1 MTNLRETQ
9 RHERIVP
16 VTINSEAT
24 ELVVEPHRSL
34 LDALRWRPPDRHQR
48 RVRRGR
54 VRFMH
59 RDHGWQACQ
68 LVPGAGRRGRW
79 RRNVHHRRHTALRRH
94 AASVAGEL
102 HEARRRTVRFCTP
115 DHRRGE
121 GAARREPD
129 ADVDEIRFALAG
141 NICRCTGYTKIIEAV
156 DRRRASCRATRGRGM
171 NARSFEP
178 RVPGAESVA
187 AHRSVIGTSVKRS
200 DLIGKVTGDAKYVAD
215 IALARP
221 AARQDAAQQDRACAH
236 RGHRHRRALALPGVK
251 AVLTHEN
258 VPRVLHAGSP
268 HPRSASVTCDQ
279 YILDDKVRY
288 WGEGVA
294 VVAATTEEIAEE
306 ALGLIDVEYEALPAV
321 FTVEDAMKPGAPLI
335 HDRAP
340 GGNLVLDPV
349 VFTRGDIEN
358 GFAEADLILEGEY
371 EGGRPTPA
379 YMEPNVF
386 ACQWDGNGN
395 LTVWISTQ
403 TAFMVRG
410 IMAEVL
416 GLPLH
421 KVRVLV
427 DHMGGGFGAKQ
438 DLFQTEFF
446 CALLAKETR
455 RPVRMEYSREETFLG
470 GRTRHPAKVWL
481 KQGFRKDGTL
491 TARQARVVFNSGA
504 YGSHGPGVTIVGT
517 SAMTSLYRCDN
528 IHLEG
533 RCVYTNSPIA
543 GAFRGYGVV
552 QTYWALD
559 IQMDEAAAALGI
571 DPAELKLK
579 NAVREGDIAP
589 SNHPLIGHGLEDCI
603 RRGQQEVGWA
613 VLRRRVRNETGPLRR
628 GWGMGCEMHGSS
640 AYPGIKEQGNA
651 IVKMN
656 EDGTVVLLTGTA
668 GLGTGAHT
676 ALAQIVAEELGVV
689 FENVSV
695 VHGDTDVVPWD
706 IGAFASHTTFMG
718 GRAAQMAATEVKK
731 QLLARA
737 AAQLEADPGDL
748 QVRDGGSRCW
758 VPTARSRCARPWRR
772 EGHPGSPIRGHRH
785 VSPDQVVFVRRA
797 LRRSSGRYRDR
808 ANRGETGGA
817 GARDRQGHPPGG
829 GGGPDRRRHPARH
842 RPHLV

>member
-1 MTNLRETQ
+1 MTGSS
-9 RHERIVP
+9 I
-16 VTINSEAT
+16 
-24 ELVVEPHRSL
+24 
-34 LDALRWRPPDRHQR
+34 
-48 RVRRGR
+48 
-54 VRFMH
+54 
-59 RDHGWQACQ
+59 
-68 LVPGAGRRGRW
+68 
-79 RRNVHHRRHTALRRH
+79 
-94 AASVAGEL
+94 
-102 HEARRRTVRFCTP
+102 
-115 DHRRGE
+115 
-121 GAARREPD
+121 
-129 ADVDEIRFALAG
+129 
-141 NICRCTGYTKIIEAV
+141 
-156 DRRRASCRATRGRGM
+156 
-171 NARSFEP
+171 
-178 RVPGAESVA
+178 
-187 AHRSVIGTSVKRS
+187 IGTSVKRN
-200 DLIGKVTGDAKYVAD
+200 DLLGKVTGDAKYVAD
-215 IALARP
+215 MQMPGLLHGKTLRSNVAHARIE
-221 AARQDAAQQDRACAH
+221 RIDTS
-236 RGHRHRRALALPGVK
+236 RALALPGVK
-251 AVLTHEN
+251 AVLTHQN

-288 WGEGVA
+288 WGESVA
-294 VVAATTEEIAEE
+294 VVAAISEEIAEE
-306 ALGLIDVEYEALPAV
+306 ALGLIEVEYEALPAV
-321 FTVEDAMKPGAPLI
+321 FTVEDALRPGAPLI
-335 HDRAP
+335 HDRGP

-349 VFTRGDIEN
+349 VYTRGDVAK
-358 GFAEADLILEGEY
+358 GFAEADLIIEGEY

-379 YMEPNVF
+379 YMEPNVC

-438 DLFQTEFF
+438 DLFQTEFL
-446 CALLAKETR
+446 CALLAKQTR
-455 RPVRMEYSREETFLG
+455 RPVRMEFSREETFLG

-481 KQGFRKDGTL
+481 KQGFRNDGTL

-517 SAMTSLYRCDN
+517 SALTSLYRCDN
-528 IHLEG
+528 VHLEG

-552 QTYWALD
+552 QTYYALD

-579 NAVREGDIAP
+579 NAVRAGDIAP
-589 SNHPLIGHGLEDCI
+589 SNHPIIGHGLEDCI
-603 RRGQQEVGWA
+603 RRGQQEVGWVA
-613 VLRRRVRNETGPLRR
+613 LRRRARTDTGALKR

-676 ALAQIVAEELGVV
+676 ALAQIVAEELGLR
-689 FENVSV
+689 FEDVSV

-718 GRAAQMAATEVKK
+718 GRAAQMAAGEVRK
-731 QLLARA
+731 QLLERA
-737 AAQLEADPGDL
+737 AAQFEASAADL
-748 QVRDGGSRCW
+748 QVRDGVISMTGSDRSMTVRDAVCAKKGIPAAQFVGSATYHPTKSYSFAAHFVEVQVDTETGQIEVKQV
-758 VPTARSRCARPWRR
+758 VPVHEIGKVIHPVGAAGQIEGGIQQGIGHTLYEDYQIDLRTGRSLNANFVDYKMPLSMDM
-772 EGHPGSPIRGHRH
+772 PPIRT
-785 VSPDQVVFVRRA
+785 VILETAPD
-797 LRRSSGRYRDR
+797 
-808 ANRGETGGA
+808 
-817 GARDRQGHPPGG
+817 PGG
-829 GGGPDRRRHPARH
+829 PFGAKGVGEDPIVAIGPAIANAIFDAIGVRFRHYPIKPEQVLQGLADLQASRSH
-842 RPHLV
+842 T